1 MKISFLLHNAYGIG
15 GTITTTFNLA
25 QALAERHEVEIVSVL
40 RHRELPSYVL
50 DPRVSLRPLVDLGQE
65 GEHPLNLR
73 PARVFPRAE
82 YRYDQYSELTDRRIA
97 ETLAATDADVVIG
110 TRPGLNVHLALQ
122 APGHVAR
129 VGQEHL
135 TLDNHSPRLRTALRR
150 AYRGL
155 DVLTTVTEAD
165 ASAYRR
171 RMRLPGVLVE
181 ALPNSVPDPVLPAAD
196 GSAKVVVAAGRLV
209 RVKRYDLLVEAF
221 AAVAAEHP
229 DWQLRIYGRGKERD
243 RLRQLIADLGLW
255 NNVFLMGAAAPMEAE
270 WVKASIGAATS
281 DFEPFGMTIV
291 EAMRCGLPVVST
303 DCPHGPAEIIA
314 DGVDGRLV
322 PVGDRDA
329 LVGAL
334 LELVRDDELRRRM
347 GRAALENSGRF
358 APGPVVEQAERLLTE
373 AVSARREGRPVVRG
387 RQGGTLAAR
396 RAGARDSAL
405 ASASGALRTVRRARG
420 ALKGVGKVGGA
431 PGAVEKASGDE
442 RAARKG
448 RS

>member
-1 MKISFLLHNAYGIG
+1 MKISFLLHNAYAIG

-40 RHRELPSYVL
+40 RHRELPNFVL
-50 DPRVSLRPLVDLGQE
+50 DPRVSLRPLVDLRQE
-65 GEHPLNLR
+65 KDHPLHQR
-73 PARVFPRAE
+73 PAQVFPRSE
-82 YRYDQYSELTDRRIA
+82 YRYGQYSELTDQRIA
-97 ETLAATDADVVIG
+97 EALATIDADAVIG
-110 TRPGLNVHLALQ
+110 TRPGLNVHLAGQ
-122 APGHVAR
+122 APPQVAR
-129 VGQEHL
+129 IGQEHL

-165 ASAYRR
+165 AAAYRR
-171 RMRLPGVLVE
+171 RMRLPGVRVE
-181 ALPNSVPDPVLPAAD
+181 ALPNSVPDPGLPAAD

-209 RVKRYDLLVEAF
+209 PVKRYDLLVEAF

-229 DWQLRIYGRGKERD
+229 DWQLRIYGKGEEQD
-243 RLRQLIADLGLW
+243 RLRRLITDLGLW

-270 WVKASIGAATS
+270 WVKGSIGAATS

-314 DGVDGRLV
+314 DRVDGRLV

-329 LVGAL
+329 LAAAL
-334 LELVRDDELRRRM
+334 LELVGDAELRRRM
-347 GRAALENSGRF
+347 GRAALENARRF
-358 APGPVVEQAERLLTE
+358 APGPVVEQAERLIAE
-373 AVSARREGRPVVRG
+373 AVSARRAGRRVVRQ
-387 RQGGTLAAR
+387 RQGGALTARGSAAR
-396 RAGARDSAL
+396 DTAL
-405 ASASGALRTVRRARG
+405 IAASGALRLV
-420 ALKGVGKVGGA
+420 
-431 PGAVEKASGDE
+431 
-442 RAARKG
+442 RKG